1 IRARLAWWRTNGDE
15 MAYGLVQ
22 LGLAAAALGLADEA
36 WQALAQLA
44 GRYWRANLV
53 PTHNVAEIFHI
64 DICGGLPALVVAMVV
79 RGRPG
84 RVDLLPALPATW
96 SRGAIRG
103 VLLRDGISIR
113 SLTWTPYSVAVE
125 LRSEER
131 RVGKAQ
137 RPRRAAE

>member
-1 IRARLAWWRTNGDE
+1 VTGVQTCALPILLDHPGLREAAVAAIRARLAWWRTNGDE

-53 PTHNVAEIFHI
+53 PTHNVGEIFNI

-84 RVDLLPALPATW
+84 RVDLLPALPAT
-96 SRGAIRG
+96 
-103 VLLRDGISIR
+103 
-113 SLTWTPYSVAVE
+113 
-125 LRSEER
+125 RSEER
-131 RVGKAQ
+131 RVG
-137 RPRRAAE
+137 EE